1 MSQSDSRSI
10 SFRISEQLKNE
21 IEQAACL
28 EHLPQTAYIVS
39 AINDRLL
46 KTYASQQAIKNARR
60 HLHDDQTVK

>member
-21 IEQAACL
+21 IEQAARL

-60 HLHDDQTVK
+60 HLHDDRVVK